1 LVHVQGDFSYL
12 EELQEVHAD
21 LVPARFTTVEKFME
35 STVGYSW
42 STFKTGD
49 TSFQGA

>member
-1 LVHVQGDFSYL
+1 VHVQGDFSYL
-12 EELQEVHAD
+12 EELQTVYSD
-21 LVPARFTTVEKFME
+21 LVPARFATVEKFME

-42 STFKTGD
+42 SIFKTGD